1 MRLLGSSWLHYTQ
14 RGKAGFASDS
24 DCARNESLYNGLA
37 VNENS
42 QQKPSAES
50 SPRSD
55 GEPMLF
61 CPVCSRRL
69 AERKCK
75 LYCEQCGY
83 YMSCADYY

>member
-1 MRLLGSSWLHYTQ
+1 
-14 RGKAGFASDS
+14 
-24 DCARNESLYNGLA
+24 
-37 VNENS
+37 VNENP
-42 QQKPSAES
+42 QPEPSAELR
-50 SPRSD
+50 PRSER
-55 GEPMLF
+55 EPMLF

>member
-1 MRLLGSSWLHYTQ
+1 MV
-14 RGKAGFASDS
+14 
-24 DCARNESLYNGLA
+24 EA

-42 QQKPSAES
+42 QQEPSAES
-50 SPRSD
+50 SQRSD
-55 GEPMLF
+55 REPMLF

>member
-1 MRLLGSSWLHYTQ
+1 MV
-14 RGKAGFASDS
+14 
-24 DCARNESLYNGLA
+24 A

-42 QQKPSAES
+42 QQEPPAEFS
-50 SPRSD
+50 HRSD

-83 YMSCADYY
+83 FMSCADYY

>member
-1 MRLLGSSWLHYTQ
+1 MACHYFFDRPWACPT
-14 RGKAGFASDS
+14 
-24 DCARNESLYNGLA
+24 
-37 VNENS
+37 VNENV
-42 QQKPSAES
+42 QQDTSAES

>member
-1 MRLLGSSWLHYTQ
+1 
-14 RGKAGFASDS
+14 
-24 DCARNESLYNGLA
+24 

-42 QQKPSAES
+42 QQEPSAES
-50 SPRSD
+50 SPGSER
-55 GEPMLF
+55 EPMLF

>member
-1 MRLLGSSWLHYTQ
+1 MDQNPQEQTAPPSS
-14 RGKAGFASDS
+14 AS
-24 DCARNESLYNGLA
+24 EH
-37 VNENS
+37 
-42 QQKPSAES
+42 
-50 SPRSD
+50 
-55 GEPMLF
+55 EPMLF

>member
-1 MRLLGSSWLHYTQ
+1 
-14 RGKAGFASDS
+14 
-24 DCARNESLYNGLA
+24 

-42 QQKPSAES
+42 QQEPSAES
-50 SPRSD
+50 SSRSD

>member
-1 MRLLGSSWLHYTQ
+1 MEQNQERLSTEPGN
-14 RGKAGFASDS
+14 AS
-24 DCARNESLYNGLA
+24 E
-37 VNENS
+37 
-42 QQKPSAES
+42 Q
-50 SPRSD
+50 
-55 GEPMLF
+55 EPMLF